1 VDEDAAE
8 TLFDAQCLEKSLFL
22 RDWKIDISGDEV
34 GKPARLGNRVENL
47 VDDFFRESSAL
58 TELSGTFP
66 RLFL

>member
-1 VDEDAAE
+1 VNEDAAE

-22 RDWKIDISGDEV
+22 GDWKIDIARDEV

-47 VDDFFRESSAL
+47 VDDFLWESSAL
-58 TELSGTFP
+58 TELSRAFA